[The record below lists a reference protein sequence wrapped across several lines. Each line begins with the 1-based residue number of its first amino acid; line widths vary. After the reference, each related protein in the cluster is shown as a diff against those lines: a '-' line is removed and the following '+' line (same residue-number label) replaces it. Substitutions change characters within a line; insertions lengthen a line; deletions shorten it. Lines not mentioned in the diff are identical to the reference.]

1 MSDFNRMNTSTR
13 AVDQAYIDEGL
24 RAHMLRIYNYMSAA
38 LALTG
43 IVAWFGASS
52 GIYVSL
58 ASTPLIF
65 VIMLAPLGVVLYFA
79 SRINNMTVS
88 RAQSVFWVFAGLMG
102 LSLSYIFLAYTGTA
116 IFQTFF
122 ITAGAFA
129 GLSIWGYTTKKDL
142 SAMGTFLIMGLIG
155 IIIASVVNMFIGSA
169 QLHFIVSVLGVIIF
183 AGLTAWDTQ
192 KLKRDWINRVQHSG
206 EVVAEKSAIMGALT
220 LYLDFI
226 NLFLFMLQFMGRRN

>member
-155 IIIASVVNMFIGSA
+155 IIIASVVNMVIGSA

-206 EVVAEKSAIMGALT
+206 EAVAEKSAIMGALT

-226 NLFLFMLQFMGRRN
+226 NLFLFLLQFMGRRN